1 MFIDDMAGDED
12 EGEDGTMARAEDGGE
27 EDEDEGEEN
36 VAGLIAEKAEK
47 EKIGQHLAASATL
60 RQTREQEED
69 AELAAA
75 EERYARLGANYAREG
90 GRDSEYYEPGEFGEA
105 AIAAR
110 VEAAKLER
118 EREKAARAE
127 AARLAAEE
135 AARQQKRSAALADLY
150 DLYGDDGGSSSNGG
164 GAVGGASTASTTSV
178 AAAPATAAAAAA
190 APAVAAAASG
200 AKPAKYRIGKKPKA
214 A

>member
-12 EGEDGTMARAEDGGE
+12 EGEDGAMARAEDGGE

-164 GAVGGASTASTTSV
+164 AVGCANAASTTSA
-178 AAAPATAAAAAA
+178 AAAPASAGAAAA